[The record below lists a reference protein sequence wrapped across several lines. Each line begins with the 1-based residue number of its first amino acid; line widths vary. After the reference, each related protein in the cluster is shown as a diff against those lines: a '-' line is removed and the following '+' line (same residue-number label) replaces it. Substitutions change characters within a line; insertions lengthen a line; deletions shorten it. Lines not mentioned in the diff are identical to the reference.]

1 MINEK
6 SSKILK
12 LVAIISLIAV
22 FSIAGIIAC
31 SGDGITGGGGRGY
44 YSSVGDSGNTPST
57 PDNNPNLPGDNTNSQ
72 GTNATPSLPGGD
84 TNSGGTDSIPSLPDD
99 NPGDYYDVRV
109 PFAVGGNGN
118 VSVSYKDTNKLRQLW
133 FDSINRKAAN
143 DGKVFAIRNR
153 GNDGDPNNFQNRRT
167 HGRFS
172 AYDYYYFNENGDIVW
187 KEDNT
192 IIKKFMGATIVR
204 YRDITIDRGHYQLF
218 GNNYNRGAIVN
229 VNWKERGPNTV
240 GAIYANTMTTEQ
252 ARQKYHWD
260 KTGNDPFKDGVF
272 DFITSRWLVE
282 DFHNGWRY
290 ENGLFERQYTTTGFI
305 EILVM
310 YDYDNLKGGT
320 AAAVHSYYP
329 YYGDRN
335 TTKGFTPQNM
345 PYMTNHNIYIGQRP
359 EFTMNKLNH
368 TTLFTDFDYR
378 YWEYMFMPGHKN

>member
-12 LVAIISLIAV
+12 LVAIISLIAA
-22 FSIAGIIAC
+22 FSIVGIIAC

-57 PDNNPNLPGDNTNSQ
+57 PDNTPNLPGDNTNSQ

-204 YRDITIDRGHYQLF
+204 YRDLNITRGKKMGF
-218 GNNYNRGAIVN
+218 NGNNTGAIVSMSWN
-229 VNWKERGPNTV
+229 EKKEHTV
-240 GAIYANTMTTEQ
+240 GAIYANALTTGD
-252 ARQKYHWD
+252 AKSKYGWD
-260 KTGNDPFKDGVF
+260 ATGNDPFKDGVY
-272 DFITSRWLVE
+272 DFIASRWLIEV
-282 DFHNGWRY
+282 FHDGWTIK
-290 ENGLFERQYTTTGFI
+290 NALFERQYTSPGFI
-305 EILVM
+305 EVLVM
-310 YDYDNLKGGT
+310 YDYSNDGFAG
-320 AAAVHSYYP
+320 ASAVHSYYP
-329 YYGDRN
+329 YHGERD
-335 TTKGFTPQNM
+335 TTTGITPQNM
-345 PYMTNHNIYIGQRP
+345 PDMTNHNLYLGQKP
-359 EFTMNKLNH
+359 DDIMKKLNR
-368 TTLFTDFDYR
+368 TTLFTDG
-378 YWEYMFMPGHKN
+378 YWRHWCYMFMPGHKN